1 LKNKK
6 IDTDFDKK
14 NEESVIEELEKVLS
28 KREDTIKHLKEEL
41 ADSMVRI
48 HDMIEKNRS
57 LEARINK
64 YELQDVSMKIGK
76 FEELKQNYRKLDHRT
91 QVTKKHLD
99 DLRKYSRFTETV
111 ITDLEKRG
119 FIDLILRRYPES
131 YQEYKAKEEE

>member
-6 IDTDFDKK
+6 IETAFDKK
-14 NEESVIEELEKVLS
+14 NEESLIEELEKELS

-48 HDMIEKNRS
+48 QDMIEKNRS
-57 LEARINK
+57 LEAKINK

-76 FEELKQNYRKLDHRT
+76 FEELKQNYKKLDHRT
-91 QVTKKHLD
+91 QITKKQLD
-99 DLRKYSRFTETV
+99 DLRKYSQFTETV

-131 YQEYKAKEEE
+131 YQEYITKEEE

>member
-1 LKNKK
+1 MKNKK

-14 NEESVIEELEKVLS
+14 NAESVIEELEKVLS

-41 ADSMVRI
+41 ADSMIRI
-48 HDMIEKNRS
+48 RDMIEKNRA
-57 LEARINK
+57 LEVRINK

-76 FEELKQNYRKLDHRT
+76 FEELKQNYKKLDHRT
-91 QVTKKHLD
+91 QVTKTQLD
-99 DLRKYSRFTETV
+99 DIRKYSQFTETV